1 MYTDNP
7 DWLEPFLAQFNQ
19 STVSERVEQAIQ
31 KGFDSPRKGW
41 VMSEILKSF
50 NDSDR
55 EQARNYKL
63 KCKDN

>member
-1 MYTDNP
+1 M
-7 DWLEPFLAQFNQ
+7 
-19 STVSERVEQAIQ
+19 SVEKNVELLIK

-55 EQARNYKL
+55 EKARNYIL
-63 KCKDN
+63 KWKDK